1 LIVRFLLVHVST
13 LWLGIGLVVV
23 TLGLSALGL
32 VITRWRVPPSRLV
45 KYQDVAGFVIAV
57 VGVIYAVLL
66 AFVVVIVWE
75 DFGSADTTANDE
87 AVSVGNLY
95 RDAVGVGGAQGAR
108 LESAVQS
115 YATSVVEVEWPYMAV
130 HQTGSGETENALNV
144 VWADVKALNVPA
156 GATVQADFAE
166 QAVRDVSTATE
177 DRHSRLLK
185 SQSQIPGT
193 LWAVLLVGAFITI
206 TFTYFFALD
215 SLKHQLLMVS
225 ALATLIALSLLVI
238 LTLNLPYTGDVS
250 VGPEAMHTELQSF
263 TPTMF

>member
-1 LIVRFLLVHVST
+1 LIVRFLLVNVST

-23 TLGLSALGL
+23 TVGLSALGL
-32 VITRWRVPPSRLV
+32 TITRWRVPPARLA

-75 DFGSADTTANDE
+75 DFGSADTTASNE
-87 AVSVGNLY
+87 AVAVGNLY
-95 RDAVGVGGAQGAR
+95 RDAIGIGGPQGR
-108 LESAVQS
+108 DLESAVQT
-115 YATSVVEVEWPYMAV
+115 YATSVVDTEWPHMAV
-130 HQTGSGETENALNV
+130 HQTGSPETEKDLNV
-144 VWADVKALNVPA
+144 VWHYVKALHVPA
-156 GATVQADFAE
+156 GAPIQDDFAE

-177 DRHSRLLK
+177 DRHSRLIE

-215 SLKHQLLMVS
+215 SLKHQVLMVS

-250 VGPEAMHTELQSF
+250 VGPEAMHTEFQSLY
-263 TPTMF
+263 TTMF